1 MSRIL
6 PALRVPISETQKSF
20 VIIFC
25 IVAMSMMSI
34 GLVWQAQIIANQRE
48 AIQWLA
54 SGAKFGG

>member
-1 MSRIL
+1 MSWIVRTLHI
-6 PALRVPISETQKSF
+6 PVSESQKSL
-20 VIIFC
+20 VIVFC
-25 IVAMSMMSI
+25 IVAMSIMSI